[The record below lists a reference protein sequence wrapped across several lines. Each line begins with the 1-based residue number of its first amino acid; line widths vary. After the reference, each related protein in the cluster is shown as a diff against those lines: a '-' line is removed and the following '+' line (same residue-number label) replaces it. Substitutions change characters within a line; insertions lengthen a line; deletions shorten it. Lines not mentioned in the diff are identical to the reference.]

1 MEHAFGYLHQGTY
14 RFC

>member
-14 RFC
+14 RSC